1 MYYDYWELQ
10 KPPFDNVPDPL
21 MYVDC
26 HASMENAIAETLFAI
41 EEGNECISVII
52 GDVGLGKTLSLR
64 MIIDSLDHDRYKIAL
79 ITNPSITFVQLM
91 KEIIGQL
98 TGQQCQES
106 RKVDLL
112 ETFNRILF
120 ETADEGRKVLVF
132 VDEANVIKQTNLENL
147 RLLTN
152 MQDDQQNLFTIVLA
166 GQLELA
172 RRLEHPKRSN
182 LFQRIGTYSVIEKI
196 PTVDLVKAY
205 VESRL
210 NLAGGLKQIFT
221 DDAYDLLWEYSDH
234 GVPRLI
240 NKICKLSLKAGE
252 TNGFDLIDGETL
264 DQIGKRFKTLSGPAT
279 QKRKD
284 RKRGVDIS
292 IDMQKRVPTESP
304 EQAESSPVKQNPIVP
319 FTPAQP
325 VPTVN
330 MENAE
335 WDDKKLHVISGQM
348 DSRIPVNG
356 SGHSP
361 SVEPPPVKA
370 LDNEKASSKMQ
381 TELENE
387 IDYEDSPI
395 EIRIGRVKVSL
406 RIPPYIV
413 KKAKDTT
420 QENRMRLAGALAA
433 QALRQYPQLISSPGI
448 DPVDVWGEIRQ
459 SVLTALAAEKLVNAM

>member
-1 MYYDYWELQ
+1 MYYEYWGLQ

-41 EEGNECISVII
+41 EEGNECIAVIV
-52 GDVGLGKTLSLR
+52 GDVGLGKTMSLR
-64 MIIDSLDHDRYKIAL
+64 MIIDSLDHDKYKIVL

-98 TGQQCQES
+98 TETRCHDL

-120 ETADEGRKVLVF
+120 ETVDEGKRILICI
-132 VDEANVIKQTNLENL
+132 DEANVIKQTNLENL

-152 MQDDQQNLFTIVLA
+152 MQDDQRNLFTLVLA

-196 PTVDLVKAY
+196 PTVNLVKAY

-210 NLAGGLKQIFT
+210 NLAGGVKQIFT
-221 DDAYDLLWEYSDH
+221 DDTFDILWEHSDQ

-252 TNGFDLIDGETL
+252 TNGFNVIDGEMI
-264 DQIGKRFKTLSGPAT
+264 DQIGKRFKTLSGPAI
-279 QKRKD
+279 QKRKE
-284 RKRGVDIS
+284 RKRCTGAS
-292 IDMQKRVPTESP
+292 IAMQKQTPIDCP
-304 EQAESSPVKQNPIVP
+304 EQTEPSLVERNPVV
-319 FTPAQP
+319 P
-325 VPTVN
+325 VPPVRHVPAVN
-330 MENAE
+330 KENAKR
-335 WDDKKLHVISGQM
+335 DGRLHLIS
-348 DSRIPVNG
+348 DRVVSLAPVHR
-356 SGHSP
+356 SGTSP
-361 SVEPPPVKA
+361 SVEPPPIKA
-370 LDNEKASSKMQ
+370 LNEGPSTSKTQ
-381 TELENE
+381 KVRENG
-387 IDYEDSPI
+387 IDSVDGPI
-395 EIRIGRVKVSL
+395 EIRIGRVKISL

-420 QENRMRLAGALAA
+420 QENRSRLAGALAA
-433 QALRQYPQLISSPGI
+433 QALRQYPQLISSPMT

-459 SVLTALAAEKLVNAM
+459 SVLTALATEKLVNAM